1 MPRSGRSQVRASLRT
16 ALWAIAPCVL
26 ASMLGC
32 SVKKIAVNKLGDA
45 LAGSSGTTF
54 SSDNDPELIA
64 AAAPF
69 SLKLMESLLAESPQH
84 RGLLLATSSGFT
96 QYAYLAVQEPADEL
110 EAHDIAGATTLRN
123 RAALFAG
130 PGLRLARPR
139 DEAQGI
145 RKCAA

>member
-1 MPRSGRSQVRASLRT
+1 
-16 ALWAIAPCVL
+16 
-26 ASMLGC
+26 MLGC

-96 QYAYLAVQEPADEL
+96 QYAYLAVL